1 VRFLAARMARRTTAW
16 SSLETLTGVVEVR
29 TDSAYVEKCFNQN
42 WHERW
47 LRDGSWKGSER
58 PGQEPRPL
66 GAIVRFGMDERRDVT
81 FEWIKGHSGDP
92 NNNRVDR
99 LARAAALS
107 AG

>member
-1 VRFLAARMARRTTAW
+1 MAPGRDPSGPVKNRDLW
-16 SSLETLTGVVEVR
+16 
-29 TDSAYVEKCFNQN
+29 
-42 WHERW
+42 ER
-47 LRDGSWKGSER
+47 L
-58 PGQEPRPL
+58 
-66 GAIVRFGMDERRDVT
+66 FGLVWDERRDLT